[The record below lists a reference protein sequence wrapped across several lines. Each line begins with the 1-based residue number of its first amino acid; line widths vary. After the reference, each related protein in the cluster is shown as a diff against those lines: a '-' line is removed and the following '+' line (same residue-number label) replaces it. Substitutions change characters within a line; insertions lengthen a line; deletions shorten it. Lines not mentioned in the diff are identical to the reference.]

1 MSNQI
6 DANDLLAAGASAPF
20 IKYYLAA
27 KEAGERTL
35 AVCHIESDLR
45 SLEDVAENPG
55 AGGGFFESLWNDEPR
70 APHNRE
76 NPYGADG
83 TNKRLLQKA
92 GVYPEPVEA

>member
-1 MSNQI
+1 MSDQI

-20 IKYYLAA
+20 IKYYLTA
-27 KEAGERTL
+27 KAEGERTA

-55 AGGGFFESLWNDEPR
+55 AGGGFFESLWLDEPR
-70 APHNRE
+70 FPHGD

-83 TNKRLLQKA
+83 TNQRLLEKA
-92 GVYPEPVEA
+92 GVYEPKTAEV